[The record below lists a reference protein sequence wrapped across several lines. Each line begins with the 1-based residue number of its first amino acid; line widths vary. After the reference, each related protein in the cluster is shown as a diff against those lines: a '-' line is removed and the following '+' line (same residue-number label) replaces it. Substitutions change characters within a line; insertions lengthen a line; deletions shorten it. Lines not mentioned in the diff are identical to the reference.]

1 MSNPNNTSHPE
12 SEIDQILKV
21 SENYKYSF
29 EASNDE
35 AWNKFSAAREAEKQ
49 IPTPFKVYK
58 NTSRL
63 LRVAAAIAI
72 LAVGSWAF
80 WLTTLNKTLDA
91 GQFAT
96 NADQIEQITMKD
108 GSVITLNANS
118 SVEYKVTEKSREIKL
133 QGMAHFEVAKNPNA
147 PFVIESNNNKV
158 TVLGT
163 GFDVQSYTGKPLQ
176 VTVNHGKVKVEKLSN
191 SSTMLESV
199 ILTKG
204 MRVRENLNQA
214 NAANKRS
221 QIFAVDSNVNL
232 DAVKWESGNLI
243 FTNAPIDDL
252 VNAIE
257 TRYGKKLRARI
268 PQPTCNATPTITSNQ
283 TSDLQFTGIF
293 KNTDELST
301 VIKTIEIALGLQ
313 FEVK

>member
-96 NADQIEQITMKD
+96 NAGQIEQITMKD

-243 FTNAPIDDL
+243 FTNAPIEDL

-257 TRYGKKLRARI
+257 TRYGKKL
-268 PQPTCNATPTITSNQ
+268 QTSTQN
-283 TSDLQFTGIF
+283 SDLQFTGIF
-293 KNTDELST
+293 KNTDEFST

>member
-49 IPTPFKVYK
+49 APTPFKVYK

-72 LAVGSWAF
+72 LAIGSWAF

-96 NADQIEQITMKD
+96 NAGQIEQITIKD

-118 SVEYKVTEKSREIKL
+118 SIEYIVTENSREITL
-133 QGMAHFEVAKNPNA
+133 HGMAHFEIAKNPNA

-163 GFDVQSYTGKPLQ
+163 GFDVQSYAGQPLQ

-191 SSTMLESV
+191 NTTLESI

-214 NAANKRS
+214 NAADKRS
-221 QIFAVDSNVNL
+221 HIFAVDSNVNL
-232 DAVKWESGNLI
+232 DAVKWESGNLV
-243 FTNAPIDDL
+243 FTNAPITD
-252 VNAIE
+252 VINAIE
-257 TRYGKKLRARI
+257 TRYGKEI
-268 PQPTCNATPTITSNQ
+268 QVNSTNA
-283 TSDLQFTGIF
+283 DLQFTGTF
-293 KNTDELST
+293 KNSDAFNT
-301 VIKTIEIALGLQ
+301 VIKTVEIALGLQ

>member
-35 AWNKFSAAREAEKQ
+35 AWSKFSAAREAEKQ

-96 NADQIEQITMKD
+96 NAGQIEQITMKD

-163 GFDVQSYTGKPLQ
+163 GFDVQSYSGKPLQ

-191 SSTMLESV
+191 STTLESV

-214 NAANKRS
+214 NATNKRS

-243 FTNAPIDDL
+243 FTNAPIEDL

-257 TRYGKKLRARI
+257 TRYGKKL
-268 PQPTCNATPTITSNQ
+268 QTSSQN
-283 TSDLQFTGIF
+283 SDLQFTGVF
-293 KNTDELST
+293 KNTDEFST
-301 VIKTIEIALGLQ
+301 VVKTIEIALGLQ

>member
-1 MSNPNNTSHPE
+1 MSNPNNTSRPE

-21 SENYKYSF
+21 SENYKYTF

-49 IPTPFKVYK
+49 VTTPFKVYK

-96 NADQIEQITMKD
+96 NTGQIEQITMKD

-163 GFDVQSYTGKPLQ
+163 GFDVQSYSGKPLQ

-191 SSTMLESV
+191 STTLESV

-214 NAANKRS
+214 NAADKRS

-232 DAVKWESGNLI
+232 EAVKWESGNLI
-243 FTNAPIDDL
+243 FTNAPIADV

-257 TRYGKKLRARI
+257 THYSKKLQA
-268 PQPTCNATPTITSNQ
+268 SNQ
-283 TSDLQFTGIF
+283 TSDLQFTGVF
-293 KNTDELST
+293 KNTDEFST
-301 VIKTIEIALGLQ
+301 VVKTIEIALGLQ

>member
-1 MSNPNNTSHPE
+1 MSNPNNTSRPE

-21 SENYKYSF
+21 SENYKYTF

-49 IPTPFKVYK
+49 VTTPFKVYK

-96 NADQIEQITMKD
+96 NTGQIEQITMKD

-163 GFDVQSYTGKPLQ
+163 GFDVQSYAGKPLQ

-191 SSTMLESV
+191 STTLESV

-214 NAANKRS
+214 NAADKRS

-232 DAVKWESGNLI
+232 EAVKWESGNLI
-243 FTNAPIDDL
+243 FTNAPIADV

-257 TRYGKKLRARI
+257 TRYSKKLQA
-268 PQPTCNATPTITSNQ
+268 SNQ
-283 TSDLQFTGIF
+283 TSDLQFTGVF
-293 KNTDELST
+293 KNTDEFST
-301 VIKTIEIALGLQ
+301 VVKTIEIALGLE

>member
-49 IPTPFKVYK
+49 VPTPFKVYK

-96 NADQIEQITMKD
+96 NAGQIEQITMKD

-191 SSTMLESV
+191 STTLESV

-257 TRYGKKLRARI
+257 TRYGKKL
-268 PQPTCNATPTITSNQ
+268 QTSTQN
-283 TSDLQFTGIF
+283 SDLQFTGIF
-293 KNTDELST
+293 KNTDEFST

>member
-257 TRYGKKLRARI
+257 TRYGKKL
-268 PQPTCNATPTITSNQ
+268 QTSTQN
-283 TSDLQFTGIF
+283 SDLQFTGIF
-293 KNTDELST
+293 KNTDEFST

>member
-49 IPTPFKVYK
+49 VPTPFKVYK

-96 NADQIEQITMKD
+96 NAGQIEQITMKD

-191 SSTMLESV
+191 STTIESV

-243 FTNAPIDDL
+243 FTNAPIEDL

-257 TRYGKKLRARI
+257 TRYGKKL
-268 PQPTCNATPTITSNQ
+268 QTSTQN
-283 TSDLQFTGIF
+283 SDLQFTGIF
-293 KNTDELST
+293 KNTDEFST

>member
-96 NADQIEQITMKD
+96 NAGQIEQITMKD

-118 SVEYKVTEKSREIKL
+118 SVEFKVTEKSREIKL

-191 SSTMLESV
+191 STTIESV

-243 FTNAPIDDL
+243 FTNAPIEDL

-257 TRYGKKLRARI
+257 TRYGKKL
-268 PQPTCNATPTITSNQ
+268 QTSTQN
-283 TSDLQFTGIF
+283 SDLQFTGIF
-293 KNTDELST
+293 KNTDEFST

>member
-1 MSNPNNTSHPE
+1 MSNQNNTSHPE

-35 AWNKFSAAREAEKQ
+35 AWSKFSAAREAEKQ

-96 NADQIEQITMKD
+96 NAGQIEQITMKD

-118 SVEYKVTEKSREIKL
+118 SVEFKVTEKSREIKL

-176 VTVNHGKVKVEKLSN
+176 VTVNHGKVKVEKLSY
-191 SSTMLESV
+191 SSNMLESV

-243 FTNAPIDDL
+243 FTNAPIEDL

-257 TRYGKKLRARI
+257 TRYGKKL
-268 PQPTCNATPTITSNQ
+268 QTSSQN
-283 TSDLQFTGIF
+283 SDLQFTGVF
-293 KNTDELST
+293 KNTDEFST

>member
-35 AWNKFSAAREAEKQ
+35 AWSKFSAAREAEKQ

-96 NADQIEQITMKD
+96 NAGQIEQITMKD

-118 SVEYKVTEKSREIKL
+118 SVEFKVTEKSREIKL

-163 GFDVQSYTGKPLQ
+163 GFDVQSYSGKPLQ

-214 NAANKRS
+214 NAANNRS

-243 FTNAPIDDL
+243 FTNAPIDDV

-257 TRYGKKLRARI
+257 TRYGKKL
-268 PQPTCNATPTITSNQ
+268 QTSTQN
-283 TSDLQFTGIF
+283 SDLQFTGVF
-293 KNTDELST
+293 KNTDEFST
-301 VIKTIEIALGLQ
+301 VVKTIEIALGLQ

>member
-58 NTSRL
+58 NTARL

-96 NADQIEQITMKD
+96 NAGQIEQITMKD

-118 SVEYKVTEKSREIKL
+118 SVEFKVTEKSREIKL

-163 GFDVQSYTGKPLQ
+163 GFDVQSYNGKPLQ

-191 SSTMLESV
+191 STTLESV

-214 NAANKRS
+214 NATDKPS

-243 FTNAPIDDL
+243 FTNAPIDDV

-257 TRYGKKLRARI
+257 TRYGKKL
-268 PQPTCNATPTITSNQ
+268 QTSNQ
-283 TSDLQFTGIF
+283 NSDLQFTGIF
-293 KNTDELST
+293 KNTDEFST

>member
-35 AWNKFSAAREAEKQ
+35 AWNNFSAAREAEKQ
-49 IPTPFKVYK
+49 VPTPFKVYK

-96 NADQIEQITMKD
+96 NAGQIEQITMKD

-243 FTNAPIDDL
+243 FTNAPIEDL

-257 TRYGKKLRARI
+257 TRYGKKL
-268 PQPTCNATPTITSNQ
+268 QTSTQN
-283 TSDLQFTGIF
+283 SDLQFTGIF
-293 KNTDELST
+293 KNTDEFST

>member
-29 EASNDE
+29 EAGNDE
-35 AWNKFSAAREAEKQ
+35 AWNNFSAAREAEKQ

-96 NADQIEQITMKD
+96 NAGQIEQITMKD

-243 FTNAPIDDL
+243 FTNAPIEDL

-257 TRYGKKLRARI
+257 TRYGKKL
-268 PQPTCNATPTITSNQ
+268 QTSTQN
-283 TSDLQFTGIF
+283 SDLQFTGIF
-293 KNTDELST
+293 KNTDEFST

>member
-35 AWNKFSAAREAEKQ
+35 AWNKFSAARETEKQ
-49 IPTPFKVYK
+49 APTPFKVYK

-72 LAVGSWAF
+72 LAIGSWAF

-91 GQFAT
+91 GKFAT
-96 NADQIEQITMKD
+96 NAGQIEQITIKD

-118 SVEYKVTEKSREIKL
+118 SIEYIVTENSREITL
-133 QGMAHFEVAKNPNA
+133 HGMAHFEIAKNPNA

-163 GFDVQSYTGKPLQ
+163 GFDVQSYAGQPLQ

-191 SSTMLESV
+191 NTTLESI
-199 ILTKG
+199 ILTTG

-214 NAANKRS
+214 NAADKRS
-221 QIFAVDSNVNL
+221 HIFAVDSNVNL
-232 DAVKWESGNLI
+232 DAVKWESGNLV
-243 FTNAPIDDL
+243 FTNAPITD
-252 VNAIE
+252 VINAIE
-257 TRYGKKLRARI
+257 TRYGKEI
-268 PQPTCNATPTITSNQ
+268 QVNSTNA
-283 TSDLQFTGIF
+283 DLQFTGTF
-293 KNTDELST
+293 KNSDAFNT
-301 VIKTIEIALGLQ
+301 VIKTVEIALGLQ

>member
-96 NADQIEQITMKD
+96 NAGQIEQITMKD

-163 GFDVQSYTGKPLQ
+163 GFDVQSYSGKPLQ

-191 SSTMLESV
+191 STTLESV

-214 NAANKRS
+214 NATDNRS

-243 FTNAPIDDL
+243 FTNAPIDDV

-257 TRYGKKLRARI
+257 TRYGKKL
-268 PQPTCNATPTITSNQ
+268 QTSTQN
-283 TSDLQFTGIF
+283 SDLQFTGVF
-293 KNTDELST
+293 KNTDEFST
-301 VIKTIEIALGLQ
+301 VVKTIEIALGLQ

>member
-49 IPTPFKVYK
+49 VPTPFKVYK

-96 NADQIEQITMKD
+96 NAGQIEQITMKD

-257 TRYGKKLRARI
+257 TRYGKKL
-268 PQPTCNATPTITSNQ
+268 QTSTQN
-283 TSDLQFTGIF
+283 SDLQFTGIF
-293 KNTDELST
+293 KNTDEFST

>member
-35 AWNKFSAAREAEKQ
+35 AWNNFSAAREAEKQ
-49 IPTPFKVYK
+49 VPTPFKVYK

-96 NADQIEQITMKD
+96 NAGQIEQITMKD

-191 SSTMLESV
+191 STTIESV

-214 NAANKRS
+214 NVANKRS

-243 FTNAPIDDL
+243 FTNAPIEDL

-268 PQPTCNATPTITSNQ
+268 PQPTCNATPTITSNH

-293 KNTDELST
+293 KNTDEFST

>member
-35 AWNKFSAAREAEKQ
+35 AWNNFSAAREAEKQ
-49 IPTPFKVYK
+49 VPTPFKVYK

-96 NADQIEQITMKD
+96 NAGQIEQITMKD

-257 TRYGKKLRARI
+257 TRYGKKL
-268 PQPTCNATPTITSNQ
+268 QTSTQN
-283 TSDLQFTGIF
+283 SDLQFTGVF
-293 KNTDELST
+293 KNTDEFST
-301 VIKTIEIALGLQ
+301 VVKTIEIALGLQ

>member
-1 MSNPNNTSHPE
+1 MSNPNNTSRPE

-21 SENYKYSF
+21 SENYKYTF

-49 IPTPFKVYK
+49 VTTPFKVYK

-96 NADQIEQITMKD
+96 NTGQIEQITMKD

-133 QGMAHFEVAKNPNA
+133 QGMAHFEVVKNPNA

-163 GFDVQSYTGKPLQ
+163 GFDVQSYSGKPLQ

-191 SSTMLESV
+191 STTLESV

-214 NAANKRS
+214 NAADKRS

-232 DAVKWESGNLI
+232 EAVKWESGNLI
-243 FTNAPIDDL
+243 FTNAPIADV

-257 TRYGKKLRARI
+257 TRYSKKLQA
-268 PQPTCNATPTITSNQ
+268 SNQ
-283 TSDLQFTGIF
+283 TSDLQFTGVF
-293 KNTDELST
+293 KNTDEFST
-301 VIKTIEIALGLQ
+301 VVKTIEIALGLQ

>member
-1 MSNPNNTSHPE
+1 MSNPNNTSRPE

-21 SENYKYSF
+21 SENYKYTF

-49 IPTPFKVYK
+49 VTTPFKVYK

-96 NADQIEQITMKD
+96 NTGQIEQITMKD

-163 GFDVQSYTGKPLQ
+163 GFDVQSYAGKPLQ

-191 SSTMLESV
+191 STMLESV

-214 NAANKRS
+214 NAADKRS

-232 DAVKWESGNLI
+232 EAVKWESGNLI
-243 FTNAPIDDL
+243 FTNAPIADV

-257 TRYGKKLRARI
+257 TRYSKKLQA
-268 PQPTCNATPTITSNQ
+268 SNQ
-283 TSDLQFTGIF
+283 TSDLQFTGVF
-293 KNTDELST
+293 KNTDEFST
-301 VIKTIEIALGLQ
+301 VVKTIEIALGLQ

>member
-1 MSNPNNTSHPE
+1 MSNPNNTSRPE

-29 EASNDE
+29 EASNDD

-49 IPTPFKVYK
+49 VTTPFKVYK

-96 NADQIEQITMKD
+96 NTGQIEQITMKD

-163 GFDVQSYTGKPLQ
+163 GFDVQSYSGKPLQ

-191 SSTMLESV
+191 STTLESV

-214 NAANKRS
+214 NAADKRS

-232 DAVKWESGNLI
+232 EAVKWESGNLI
-243 FTNAPIDDL
+243 FTNAPIADV

-257 TRYGKKLRARI
+257 TRYSKKLQA
-268 PQPTCNATPTITSNQ
+268 SNQ
-283 TSDLQFTGIF
+283 TSDLQFTGVF
-293 KNTDELST
+293 KNTDEFST
-301 VIKTIEIALGLQ
+301 VVKTIEIALGLQ

>member
-35 AWNKFSAAREAEKQ
+35 AWNNFSAAREAEKQ
-49 IPTPFKVYK
+49 VPTPFKVYK

-96 NADQIEQITMKD
+96 NAGQIEQITMKD

-118 SVEYKVTEKSREIKL
+118 SVEFKVTEKSREIKL

-257 TRYGKKLRARI
+257 TRYGKKL
-268 PQPTCNATPTITSNQ
+268 QTSNQ
-283 TSDLQFTGIF
+283 NSDLQFTGIF
-293 KNTDELST
+293 KNTDEFST

>member
-12 SEIDQILKV
+12 SDIDQILKV

-29 EASNDE
+29 EASNDD

-49 IPTPFKVYK
+49 VPTPFKVYK

-63 LRVAAAIAI
+63 LRVAAAVAI

-96 NADQIEQITMKD
+96 NAGQIEQITMKD

-118 SVEYKVTEKSREIKL
+118 SVEFKVTEKSREIKL

-163 GFDVQSYTGKPLQ
+163 GFDVQSYAGKPLQ

-191 SSTMLESV
+191 STMLESV

-214 NAANKRS
+214 NAADKRS

-232 DAVKWESGNLI
+232 EAVKWESGNLI
-243 FTNAPIDDL
+243 FTNAPIADV

-257 TRYGKKLRARI
+257 TRYSKKLQA
-268 PQPTCNATPTITSNQ
+268 SNQ
-283 TSDLQFTGIF
+283 TTDLQFTGVF
-293 KNTDELST
+293 KNTDEFST
-301 VIKTIEIALGLQ
+301 VVKTIEIALGLQ

>member
-12 SEIDQILKV
+12 SDIDQILKV

-49 IPTPFKVYK
+49 VPTPFKVYK

-96 NADQIEQITMKD
+96 NAGQIEQITMKD

-163 GFDVQSYTGKPLQ
+163 GFDVQSYNGKPLQ
-176 VTVNHGKVKVEKLSN
+176 VTVNHGKVKVEKLS

-204 MRVRENLNQA
+204 MRVREILNQA
-214 NAANKRS
+214 NATAKRS

-243 FTNAPIDDL
+243 FTNAPIDDV

-268 PQPTCNATPTITSNQ
+268 PQPTCIGTPTITSNQ
-283 TSDLQFTGIF
+283 TSDLQFTGEF
-293 KNTDELST
+293 KNTDEFST

>member
-12 SEIDQILKV
+12 SDIDQILKV

-29 EASNDE
+29 EASNDD

-49 IPTPFKVYK
+49 VPTPFKVYK

-63 LRVAAAIAI
+63 LRVAAAVAI

-96 NADQIEQITMKD
+96 NAGQIEQITMKD

-118 SVEYKVTEKSREIKL
+118 SVEFKVTEKSREIKL

-163 GFDVQSYTGKPLQ
+163 GFDVQSYSGKPLQ

-191 SSTMLESV
+191 STMLESV

-243 FTNAPIDDL
+243 FTNAPIDDV

-257 TRYGKKLRARI
+257 TRYSKKLQA
-268 PQPTCNATPTITSNQ
+268 SNQ
-283 TSDLQFTGIF
+283 TSDLQFTGVF
-293 KNTDELST
+293 KNTDEFST
-301 VIKTIEIALGLQ
+301 VVKTIEIALGLQ

>member
-96 NADQIEQITMKD
+96 NAGQIEQITMKD

-163 GFDVQSYTGKPLQ
+163 GFDVQSYAGQPLQ
-176 VTVNHGKVKVEKLSN
+176 VTVNHGKVKVEKLTN
-191 SSTMLESV
+191 TTTLESI

-204 MRVRENLNQA
+204 MRVRENLNR
-214 NAANKRS
+214 NNLVNKQS
-221 QIFAVDSNVNL
+221 NIFTLDSNVNL
-232 DAVKWESGNLI
+232 DAVKWESGNLV
-243 FTNAPIDDL
+243 FTNAPITD
-252 VNAIE
+252 VINAIE
-257 TRYGKKLRARI
+257 TRYGKKLQA
-268 PQPTCNATPTITSNQ
+268 SNQ
-283 TSDLQFTGIF
+283 TSDLQFTGVF
-293 KNTDELST
+293 KNTDEFST
-301 VIKTIEIALGLQ
+301 VVNTVEIALGLQ

>member
-96 NADQIEQITMKD
+96 NAGQIEQITMKD

-191 SSTMLESV
+191 STTIESV

-243 FTNAPIDDL
+243 FTNAPIEDL

-257 TRYGKKLRARI
+257 TRYGKKL
-268 PQPTCNATPTITSNQ
+268 QTSTQN
-283 TSDLQFTGIF
+283 SDLQFTGIF
-293 KNTDELST
+293 KNTDEFST

>member
-35 AWNKFSAAREAEKQ
+35 AWNKFSAARETEKQ
-49 IPTPFKVYK
+49 APTPFKVYK

-72 LAVGSWAF
+72 LAIGSWAF

-91 GQFAT
+91 GKFAT
-96 NADQIEQITMKD
+96 NAGQIEQITIKD

-118 SVEYKVTEKSREIKL
+118 SIEYIVTENSREITL
-133 QGMAHFEVAKNPNA
+133 HGMAHFEIAKNPNA

-163 GFDVQSYTGKPLQ
+163 GFDVQSYAGQPLQ

-191 SSTMLESV
+191 NTTLESI

-214 NAANKRS
+214 NAADKRS
-221 QIFAVDSNVNL
+221 HIFAVDSNVNL
-232 DAVKWESGNLI
+232 DAVKWESGNLV
-243 FTNAPIDDL
+243 FTNAPITD
-252 VNAIE
+252 VINAIE
-257 TRYGKKLRARI
+257 TRYGKEI
-268 PQPTCNATPTITSNQ
+268 QVNSTNA
-283 TSDLQFTGIF
+283 DLQFTGTF
-293 KNTDELST
+293 KNSDAFNT
-301 VIKTIEIALGLQ
+301 VIKTVEIALGLQ

>member
-1 MSNPNNTSHPE
+1 
-12 SEIDQILKV
+12 
-21 SENYKYSF
+21 
-29 EASNDE
+29 
-35 AWNKFSAAREAEKQ
+35 
-49 IPTPFKVYK
+49 
-58 NTSRL
+58 
-63 LRVAAAIAI
+63 
-72 LAVGSWAF
+72 
-80 WLTTLNKTLDA
+80 
-91 GQFAT
+91 
-96 NADQIEQITMKD
+96 
-108 GSVITLNANS
+108 
-118 SVEYKVTEKSREIKL
+118 
-133 QGMAHFEVAKNPNA
+133 MAHFEVAKNPNA
-147 PFVIESNNNKV
+147 PFVIKSNNNKV

-163 GFDVQSYTGKPLQ
+163 GFDVQSYNGKPLQ

-191 SSTMLESV
+191 STTLESV

-214 NAANKRS
+214 NAADKRS

-243 FTNAPIDDL
+243 FTNTPIDDL

-268 PQPTCNATPTITSNQ
+268 PQPTCNATPTITSDQN
-283 TSDLQFTGIF
+283 SDLQFTGVF
-293 KNTDELST
+293 KNTDEFST

>member
-35 AWNKFSAAREAEKQ
+35 AWSKFSAAREAEKQ

-96 NADQIEQITMKD
+96 NAGQIEQITMKD

-243 FTNAPIDDL
+243 FTNAPIEDL

-257 TRYGKKLRARI
+257 TRYGKKL
-268 PQPTCNATPTITSNQ
+268 QTSSQN
-283 TSDLQFTGIF
+283 SDLQFTGVF
-293 KNTDELST
+293 KNTDEFST

>member
-1 MSNPNNTSHPE
+1 MSNPNNTSRPE

-21 SENYKYSF
+21 SENYKYTF

-49 IPTPFKVYK
+49 VTTPFKVYK

-96 NADQIEQITMKD
+96 NTGQIEQITMKD

-163 GFDVQSYTGKPLQ
+163 GFDVQSYSGKPLQ

-191 SSTMLESV
+191 STTLESV

-214 NAANKRS
+214 NAADKRS

-232 DAVKWESGNLI
+232 EAVKWESGNLI
-243 FTNAPIDDL
+243 FTNAPIADV

-257 TRYGKKLRARI
+257 TRYSKKLQA
-268 PQPTCNATPTITSNQ
+268 SNQ
-283 TSDLQFTGIF
+283 TSDLQFTGVF
-293 KNTDELST
+293 KNTDEFST

>member
-1 MSNPNNTSHPE
+1 
-12 SEIDQILKV
+12 
-21 SENYKYSF
+21 
-29 EASNDE
+29 
-35 AWNKFSAAREAEKQ
+35 
-49 IPTPFKVYK
+49 
-58 NTSRL
+58 
-63 LRVAAAIAI
+63 
-72 LAVGSWAF
+72 
-80 WLTTLNKTLDA
+80 
-91 GQFAT
+91 
-96 NADQIEQITMKD
+96 MKD

-257 TRYGKKLRARI
+257 TRYGKKLRAKI

-293 KNTDELST
+293 KNTDEFST

>member
-49 IPTPFKVYK
+49 VPTPFKVYK

-96 NADQIEQITMKD
+96 NAGQIEQITMKD

-118 SVEYKVTEKSREIKL
+118 SVEFKVTEKSREIKL

-191 SSTMLESV
+191 STTLESV

-214 NAANKRS
+214 NATDKPS

-243 FTNAPIDDL
+243 FTNTPIDDL

-268 PQPTCNATPTITSNQ
+268 PQPTCNATPTITSDQN
-283 TSDLQFTGIF
+283 SDLQFTGVF
-293 KNTDELST
+293 KNTDEFST

>member
-1 MSNPNNTSHPE
+1 MSNQNNTSHPE

-35 AWNKFSAAREAEKQ
+35 AWSKFSAAREAEKQ

-96 NADQIEQITMKD
+96 NAGQIEQITMKD

-118 SVEYKVTEKSREIKL
+118 SVEFKVTEKSREIKL

-176 VTVNHGKVKVEKLSN
+176 VTVNHGKVKVEKLSY
-191 SSTMLESV
+191 SSNMLESV

-243 FTNAPIDDL
+243 FSNAPIEDL
-252 VNAIE
+252 VNSIE
-257 TRYGKKLRARI
+257 TRYGKKL
-268 PQPTCNATPTITSNQ
+268 QTSSQN
-283 TSDLQFTGIF
+283 SDLQFTGVF
-293 KNTDELST
+293 KNTDEFST

>member
-1 MSNPNNTSHPE
+1 
-12 SEIDQILKV
+12 
-21 SENYKYSF
+21 
-29 EASNDE
+29 
-35 AWNKFSAAREAEKQ
+35 
-49 IPTPFKVYK
+49 
-58 NTSRL
+58 
-63 LRVAAAIAI
+63 
-72 LAVGSWAF
+72 
-80 WLTTLNKTLDA
+80 LDA

-96 NADQIEQITMKD
+96 NAGQIEQITMKD

-243 FTNAPIDDL
+243 FTNAPIEDL

-257 TRYGKKLRARI
+257 TRYGKKL
-268 PQPTCNATPTITSNQ
+268 QTSTQN
-283 TSDLQFTGIF
+283 SDLQFTGIF
-293 KNTDELST
+293 KNTDEFST

>member
-96 NADQIEQITMKD
+96 NAGQIEQITMKD

-257 TRYGKKLRARI
+257 TRYGKKL
-268 PQPTCNATPTITSNQ
+268 QTSTQN
-283 TSDLQFTGIF
+283 SDLQFTGVF
-293 KNTDELST
+293 KNTDEFST

>member
-1 MSNPNNTSHPE
+1 MSNQNNTSHPE

-96 NADQIEQITMKD
+96 NAGQIEQITMKD

-163 GFDVQSYTGKPLQ
+163 GFDVQSYSGKPLQ

-191 SSTMLESV
+191 STTLESV

-214 NAANKRS
+214 NATNKRS

-243 FTNAPIDDL
+243 FTNAPIDDV

-257 TRYGKKLRARI
+257 TRYGKKL
-268 PQPTCNATPTITSNQ
+268 QTSTQN
-283 TSDLQFTGIF
+283 SDLQFTGVF
-293 KNTDELST
+293 KNTDEFST
-301 VIKTIEIALGLQ
+301 VVKTIEIALGLQ